1 MRQSENFW
9 HRFKITNAYG
19 QLIALIFVPIMILS
33 CTGAFLVL
41 RETSR
46 SIQTQQISSA
56 SATLTRYQ
64 NTASTL
70 LSIIENHPSESP
82 KAQSILQYIL
92 NEPDLM
98 RAALVDMYGNAR
110 LFVGQRQTDPWPEFP
125 ITSNM
130 FGPIHLKDS
139 NIYGMRVGFSAD
151 GPVWLMIE
159 LDNQSLVIARYRVWL
174 ALGMTGLLTLLL
186 LLLCLNFYSRRWIA
200 PMYEIRLQLQRM
212 NADSLGK
219 PFQTNTTGELGMLQ
233 KDIANLL
240 KRLNFSFLELKEHT
254 EQTEDDLRKT
264 LDTLEVQNITY
275 KQARDQ
281 AISANQAKSVFLANI
296 SHELRTP
303 LNSIDGFIH
312 LMLRRGHLNDENL
325 MYVQTIRKSSA
336 HLLAL
341 INDVLDFSKI
351 DAGKL
356 ELEVASFNLEEAIF
370 DVMDMLSPLACDKR
384 IDMAIYSDEA
394 LPVNVLGDVLRF
406 KQILTNLVSN
416 AIKFTPE
423 GEIIIRTRLEQ
434 ESTDKVT
441 LHCSVQ
447 DSGIGL
453 SGTDRKKLF
462 ASFSQGDTSVTRQ
475 FGGTGLGLAISKQLV
490 SLMHGQIGF
499 EDNQERNPTEKGAT
513 FWFTVE
519 FERSSLQPA
528 VIEDLSSFHILSY
541 ISHPAAANILKHYLN
556 NYGAQHTEA
565 TSILDLFSRLKQFN
579 QYGDKGWVFVD
590 HSGDTEALLE
600 ELRSRYTGNLA
611 IYGYQM
617 LLDPNLLHKYQAIA
631 LNQPISRSNLLKT
644 FYADQ
649 QTNHVEP
656 FSGRGLH
663 ILAVDDHLPN
673 LIVLEALLDELDVKV
688 TTATSGQMAL
698 NQIQECLD
706 HNLAMFDLIFMDI
719 QMPVMSGLETT
730 QAIRAL
736 EYAVDRPSNLPII
749 ALTAHAM
756 ADEKE
761 KLLKA
766 GLNDYVTKPIQLEQL
781 IQILTTW
788 TTRQHD
794 TQTTIDIETEAESNP
809 SIAHQDQTSLSI
821 LDWDK
826 SLELAAN
833 KPELAK
839 DLLQMLI
846 ESFAKEQVEM
856 QQLIEDEDFPQ
867 LEHNLH
873 RLYGATRYVGV
884 PQLQEITGEFEQF
897 VAQLRKQQKA
907 ADDDFIQQVHM
918 RYTALL
924 DAMQHVSQAAKAYL
938 ESE

>member
-1 MRQSENFW
+1 MQRQSESFW
-9 HRFKITNAYG
+9 HRFKISNAYG

-33 CTGAFLVL
+33 FTGAFLVL
-41 RETSR
+41 KETSR
-46 SIQTQQISSA
+46 STKAQQISSA
-56 SATLTRYQ
+56 SAILTRYHK
-64 NTASTL
+64 TGSTL
-70 LSIIENHPSESP
+70 LNIIQNHPEHYP
-82 KAQSILQYIL
+82 KAQTILQYIL

-98 RAALVDMYGNAR
+98 RAALIDMQGYTR
-110 LFVGQRQTDPWPEFP
+110 LYVGYKQDKPWPKFP

-130 FGPIHLKDS
+130 FGPIQQ
-139 NIYGMRVGFSAD
+139 NEGNVYGMRVGYSDD
-151 GPVWLMIE
+151 GPIWLIIE
-159 LDNQSLVIARYRVWL
+159 LNNQSLTIAQYRVWL
-174 ALGMTGLLTLLL
+174 VLAITALLTLLL

-200 PMYEIRLQLQRM
+200 PMYEIRLQLQRL

-219 PFQTNTTGELGMLQ
+219 SFQTNTSGELALLQ
-233 KDIANLL
+233 KDIATLF
-240 KRLNFSFLELKEHT
+240 KRLHFSFLELKEHT

-303 LNSIDGFIH
+303 LNSIDGFIN

-356 ELEVASFNLEEAIF
+356 ELEVAQFNLEEAIF
-370 DVMDMLSPLACDKR
+370 DVMDMLSPLACEKR
-384 IDMAIYSDEA
+384 IDMAIYYDEH
-394 LPVNVLGDVLRF
+394 LPHSVCGDILRF

-423 GEIIIRTRLEQ
+423 GDIIVRTRLEH
-434 ESTDKVT
+434 SSAHGITM
-441 LHCSVQ
+441 HCSVQ

-490 SLMHGQIGF
+490 HLMKGQIGF

-513 FWFTVE
+513 FWFTVQFDLPQE
-519 FERSSLQPA
+519 QP
-528 VIEDLSSFHILSY
+528 ETEQDLSSYQILSY
-541 ISHPAAANILKHYLN
+541 IAHPATANILKQYLDD
-556 NYGAQHTEA
+556 YGAQHHEC
-565 TSILDLFSRLKQFN
+565 TSILDLFSRMKQFN
-579 QYGDKGWVFVD
+579 AYGDKGWVFVD
-590 HSGDTEALLE
+590 HSGETESLLQ
-600 ELRSRYTGNLA
+600 ELRSRYTGNLV
-611 IYGYQM
+611 IYGYQI
-617 LLDPNLLHKYQAIA
+617 LLDPKLLQQYQAIA
-631 LNQPISRSNLLKT
+631 LNQPLCRINLLNI
-644 FYADQ
+644 FYSDKNTLAIESF
-649 QTNHVEP
+649 N
-656 FSGRGLH
+656 GRGLH
-663 ILAVDDHLPN
+663 VLAVDDHLPN
-673 LIVLEALLDELDVKV
+673 LIVLEALLGELNVQV
-688 TTATSGQMAL
+688 TTALSGQMAL
-698 NQIQECLD
+698 NRIQERIDQHQPLY
-706 HNLAMFDLIFMDI
+706 DLIFMDI
-719 QMPVMSGLETT
+719 QMPVMSGIETT

-736 EYAVDRPSNLPII
+736 EYSIDQGHPLPII

-781 IQILTTW
+781 TQILMTW
-788 TTRQHD
+788 TR
-794 TQTTIDIETEAESNP
+794 ASVPASYLLESGNHFEPKP
-809 SIAHQDQTSLSI
+809 SGHPVI
-821 LDWDK
+821 LDWQQ
-826 SLELAAN
+826 SLQLSAN
-833 KPELAK
+833 KADLAR
-839 DLLQMLI
+839 DLLGMLI
-846 ESFAKEQVEM
+846 ESFDKEQIEM

-873 RLYGATRYVGV
+873 RLYGATRYVGT
-884 PQLQEITGEFEQF
+884 PELQQVSGEFEQF
-897 VAQLRKQQKA
+897 VSQLRKQKRP
-907 ADDDFIQQVHM
+907 ADDDFVEQVLQ
-918 RYTALL
+918 RYSALL
-924 DAMQHVSQAAKAYL
+924 AAMEHVKQAAQEYL
-938 ESE
+938 SIEP